1 MITVSVMYPN
11 TEGSKFDMDYYL
23 DKHIRLVHELMDDA
37 GLSGTRV
44 QKGVGKDAPYQVVA
58 ELQFPDMETMAKV
71 MGEHGPKA
79 TADVPNFT
87 DVTPVVQIAETI
99 A

>member
-11 TEGSKFDMDYYL
+11 VEGSKFDMDYYL
-23 DKHIRLVHELMDDA
+23 NSHMKLVHDLMDGA

-44 QKGVGKDAPYQVVA
+44 SKAVGKEATYQVVA
-58 ELQFPDMETMAKV
+58 ELQFPDMPTMAKV

-87 DVTPVVQIAETI
+87 DVTPVIQIAETI